1 MTIVQLRTD
10 RRRGRLGARFAAV
23 ALAGA
28 TVLALAP
35 TAAVAAGGE
44 GGPAAGAA
52 ERRPWVDGQQELRDL
67 VERGGT
73 TAALAEIRGVGRSP
87 WRGAAGVSDLATGR
101 PAVPDG
107 RFRIGSVTKVFVST
121 VLLQLV
127 GEGRLRLDDPV
138 GRHLPGVVPNGA
150 AITVRQL
157 LNHTS
162 GLFNYTEDTR
172 FLVTNEA
179 ELEDYAYGTWRY
191 RDYRP
196 EQLAAVSAEHP
207 PYFAPGQ
214 GWHYSNTNYVLAGM
228 IVRKVTGRAWQQE
241 VERRIVRPLHL
252 EDTVFPGSGTGFGGP
267 HAHAYF
273 DLPTGPADV
282 TRLNPSVVDAAGNGI
297 STTTDLDRFHA
308 ALFGG
313 KLLRP
318 AEMSALTET
327 VPSTLPGTIPG
338 VGYGLGVFRLDLGPG
353 CEAAWGH
360 DGSLPGWGTLLLGS
374 RDGKR
379 QFALSY
385 NPFVGRDGSA
395 GEEPVGSLAAKTL
408 CEPGAGPGAPAA
420 AAPAAPVP
428 QPQVQPVPQAVPR
441 SIPRTGPGLPL
452 PGLPLPGLVT
462 RS

>member
-1 MTIVQLRTD
+1 MTSVQVRTD
-10 RRRGRLGARFAAV
+10 RRRGRLGARLAAV

-44 GGPAAGAA
+44 GAAA
-52 ERRPWVDGQQELRDL
+52 ERRPRVEGQQELRDL

-101 PAVPDG
+101 PAEADG
-107 RFRIGSVTKVFVST
+107 RFRIGSVTKAFVST

-127 GEGRLRLDDPV
+127 GERRLRLDDPV
-138 GRHLPGVVPNGA
+138 ERHLPGVVPNGA

-162 GLFNYTEDTR
+162 GLFNYTEDAR
-172 FLVTNEA
+172 FTVETEA
-179 ELEDYAYGTWRY
+179 DLDDYAYGTWRY

-228 IVRKVTGRAWQQE
+228 IVRKVTGRSWQQE

-252 EDTVFPGSGTGFGGP
+252 ENTVFPGSGTGFGGP
-267 HAHAYF
+267 HAHAYL
-273 DLPTGPADV
+273 DMPAGPADI
-282 TRLNPSVVDAAGNGI
+282 TRLNPSLVDAAGNGI
-297 STTTDLDRFHA
+297 STTTDLARFHA

-327 VPSTLPGTIPG
+327 VPNTVPGTIPDM
-338 VGYGLGVFRLDLGPG
+338 GYGLGVLRLDLGPG

-360 DGSLPGWGTLLLGS
+360 DGSLAGWGTLLLGS

-385 NPFVGRDGSA
+385 NPFVGRDGSGA
-395 GEEPVGSLAAKTL
+395 EEPVGSLVAKTL
-408 CEPGAGPGAPAA
+408 CAPGTVPGAGAPADSA
-420 AAPAAPVP
+420 
-428 QPQVQPVPQAVPR
+428 PVPQAVPAPVPR
-441 SIPRTGPGLPL
+441 AIPRTGPDLPL
-452 PGLPLPGLVT
+452 PGPVT

>member
-1 MTIVQLRTD
+1 MTSVRVRTD

-44 GGPAAGAA
+44 GGSA
-52 ERRPWVDGQQELRDL
+52 ERRPRVDGQQELRDL

-101 PAVPDG
+101 PAEADG

-138 GRHLPGVVPNGA
+138 ERHLPGVVPNGA

-162 GLFNYTEDTR
+162 GLFNYTEDTS

-179 ELEDYAYGTWRY
+179 ELEDYAHGTWRY

-267 HAHAYF
+267 HAHAYL
-273 DLPTGPADV
+273 DLPAGPADI

-318 AEMSALTET
+318 AEMSALTDT
-327 VPSTLPGTIPG
+327 VASTDPDM
-338 VGYGLGVFRLDLGPG
+338 GYGLGVFRLDLGPG

-360 DGSLPGWGTLLLGS
+360 DGSLAGWGTLLLGS

-385 NPFVGRDGSA
+385 NPFVGRDGSGGA
-395 GEEPVGSLAAKTL
+395 EPVGSLVAKTL
-408 CEPGAGPGAPAA
+408 CGPGAGTGAGTGTAGGGADAPAA
-420 AAPAAPVP
+420 AAPVP
-428 QPQVQPVPQAVPR
+428 QPVPR
-441 SIPRTGPGLPL
+441 AIPRTGPDLPL
-452 PGLPLPGLVT
+452 PGLPLPGPVT

>member
-1 MTIVQLRTD
+1 MTSVRVRTD
-10 RRRGRLGARFAAV
+10 RRRGRLGARLAAV
-23 ALAGA
+23 AVAGA
-28 TVLALAP
+28 TVLALVP
-35 TAAVAAGGE
+35 TAAVAAGGD
-44 GGPAAGAA
+44 GGSA
-52 ERRPWVDGQQELRDL
+52 ERRPRVDGQQELRDL

-87 WRGAAGVSDLATGR
+87 WRGAAGVADLATGR
-101 PAVPDG
+101 PAEADG
-107 RFRIGSVTKVFVST
+107 RFRIGSVTKAFVST

-138 GRHLPGVVPNGA
+138 ERHLPGIVPNGA

-172 FLVTNEA
+172 FLVTSEA
-179 ELEDYAYGTWRY
+179 DLEDYAHGTWRY

-252 EDTVFPGSGTGFGGP
+252 ADTVFPGSGTGFGGP
-267 HAHAYF
+267 HTHAYL
-273 DLPTGPADV
+273 DLPAGPADI

-318 AEMSALTET
+318 AEMAALTET
-327 VPSTLPGTIPG
+327 VPSTVPGTIPDM
-338 VGYGLGVFRLDLGPG
+338 GYGLGVFRLDLGPG

-360 DGSLPGWGTLLLGS
+360 DGSLGGWGTLLLGS

-385 NPFVGRDGSA
+385 NSFVGRDGSGA
-395 GEEPVGSLAAKTL
+395 EEPVGSLVAKTL
-408 CEPGAGPGAPAA
+408 CAPGTGAGAGVPEA
-420 AAPAAPVP
+420 AAPGPESEPVP
-428 QPQVQPVPQAVPR
+428 R
-441 SIPRTGPGLPL
+441 TIPRTGPDLPI
-452 PGLPLPGLVT
+452 PGLALPDLVT

>member
-1 MTIVQLRTD
+1 MTSVQTWTD
-10 RRRGRLGARFAAV
+10 RRRGRLGLRFAAAALAGVTAV
-23 ALAGA
+23 ALAP
-28 TVLALAP
+28 TV
-35 TAAVAAGGE
+35 AVAAGGQT
-44 GGPAAGAA
+44 GPA
-52 ERRPWVDGQQELRDL
+52 ERRPRVEGQQELRDL
-67 VERGGT
+67 VARGGT
-73 TAALAEIRGVGRSP
+73 TAALAEIRGVDRSP
-87 WRGAAGVSDLATGR
+87 WRGAAGVSDLATGQ
-101 PAVPDG
+101 PARPDG

-121 VLLQLV
+121 VVLQLV

-138 GRHLPGVVPNGA
+138 ERHLPGVVPNGS

-179 ELEDYAYGTWRY
+179 ELEDYAHGTWRY

-252 EDTVFPGSGTGFGGP
+252 DDTVFPGSGTGFGGP
-267 HAHAYF
+267 HARAYL
-273 DLPTGPADV
+273 DLPAGPADI

-313 KLLRP
+313 RLLRP
-318 AEMSALTET
+318 AEMAALTDT
-327 VPSTLPGTIPG
+327 VPDTLPGTTPG
-338 VGYGLGVFRLDLGPG
+338 MAYGLGVLRIDLGPG
-353 CEAAWGH
+353 CRPAWGH
-360 DGSLPGWGTLLLGS
+360 DGSLAGWSTLLLGS
-374 RDGKR
+374 RDGER

-385 NPFVGRDGSA
+385 NPFVGRDGSGGA
-395 GEEPVGSLAAKTL
+395 EPVGSLVAKTL
-408 CEPGAGPGAPAA
+408 CDPAAEAGAGAGAGGPAA
-420 AAPAAPVP
+420 AAPVPRPVP
-428 QPQVQPVPQAVPR
+428 TL
-441 SIPRTGPGLPL
+441 PRTGPD
-452 PGLPLPGLVT
+452 LPLPGLVT

>member
-1 MTIVQLRTD
+1 MTIVQVWTEY
-10 RRRGRLGARFAAV
+10 RRGRIGARLAAV

-28 TVLALAP
+28 TVVGLAP

-44 GGPAAGAA
+44 GGAA
-52 ERRPWVDGQQELRDL
+52 ERRPRVDGQQELRDL

-101 PAVPDG
+101 PAEADG
-107 RFRIGSVTKVFVST
+107 RFRIGSVTKAFVST

-138 GRHLPGVVPNGA
+138 ERHLPGVVPNGA

-179 ELEDYAYGTWRY
+179 ELEDYAHGTWRY

-214 GWHYSNTNYVLAGM
+214 GWHYANTNYVLAGM

-267 HAHAYF
+267 HAHAYL
-273 DLPTGPADV
+273 DMPAGPADI

-327 VPSTLPGTIPG
+327 VPDTVPGTVPG
-338 VGYGLGVFRLDLGPG
+338 MGYGLGVFRLDLGPG

-385 NPFVGRDGSA
+385 NPFVGRDGSG

-408 CEPGAGPGAPAA
+408 CGPGAGAGTGAPAA
-420 AAPAAPVP
+420 AAPLPESEPVP
-428 QPQVQPVPQAVPR
+428 RA
-441 SIPRTGPGLPL
+441 IPRTGPD
-452 PGLPLPGLVT
+452 LPLPGLVT

>member
-1 MTIVQLRTD
+1 MTSVRVRTD
-10 RRRGRLGARFAAV
+10 RRRGRIGARLAAV

-28 TVLALAP
+28 TVVGVAP

-44 GGPAAGAA
+44 GGAA
-52 ERRPWVDGQQELRDL
+52 ERRPRVDGQQELRDL

-101 PAVPDG
+101 PAEADG

-138 GRHLPGVVPNGA
+138 ERHLPGVVPNGA

-162 GLFNYTEDTR
+162 GLFNHTEDTR

-179 ELEDYAYGTWRY
+179 ELEDYAHGTWRY

-252 EDTVFPGSGTGFGGP
+252 ADTVFPGSGTGFGGP
-267 HAHAYF
+267 HAHAYL
-273 DLPTGPADV
+273 DMPAGRPT
-282 TRLNPSVVDAAGNGI
+282 S
-297 STTTDLDRFHA
+297 
-308 ALFGG
+308 
-313 KLLRP
+313 
-318 AEMSALTET
+318 
-327 VPSTLPGTIPG
+327 PG
-338 VGYGLGVFRLDLGPG
+338 
-353 CEAAWGH
+353 
-360 DGSLPGWGTLLLGS
+360 
-374 RDGKR
+374 
-379 QFALSY
+379 
-385 NPFVGRDGSA
+385 
-395 GEEPVGSLAAKTL
+395 
-408 CEPGAGPGAPAA
+408 
-420 AAPAAPVP
+420 
-428 QPQVQPVPQAVPR
+428 
-441 SIPRTGPGLPL
+441 
-452 PGLPLPGLVT
+452 
-462 RS
+462 

>member
-1 MTIVQLRTD
+1 MASVRVRTD
-10 RRRGRLGARFAAV
+10 RRRGRIGVRLAAV

-28 TVLALAP
+28 TVAGVAP

-44 GGPAAGAA
+44 GGSAD
-52 ERRPWVDGQQELRDL
+52 RRPRVDGQRELRDL

-73 TAALAEIRGVGRSP
+73 TAAVAEIRGVGRSP

-101 PAVPDG
+101 PAEADG

-138 GRHLPGVVPNGA
+138 ERHLPGVVPNGA

-162 GLFNYTEDTR
+162 GLFNYTEDAR
-172 FLVTNEA
+172 FTVESEA
-179 ELEDYAYGTWRY
+179 DLEDYAHGTWRY

-267 HAHAYF
+267 HAHAYL
-273 DLPTGPADV
+273 DLPTGPADI

-297 STTTDLDRFHA
+297 STTADLDRFHA

-318 AEMSALTET
+318 AEMSALTDT
-327 VPSTLPGTIPG
+327 VPSTVPGTVPG
-338 VGYGLGVFRLDLGPG
+338 MAYGLGVLRIDLGPG

-360 DGSLPGWGTLLLGS
+360 DGSLAGWGTLLLGS

-395 GEEPVGSLAAKTL
+395 GAEPMGSIIAKTL
-408 CEPGAGPGAPAA
+408 CEPGAGAGAGAGAPAV
-420 AAPAAPVP
+420 AAPSPDSEPEPVP
-428 QPQVQPVPQAVPR
+428 R
-441 SIPRTGPGLPL
+441 TIPRTGPDLPL
-452 PGLPLPGLVT
+452 PGRPPAGLVT